1 MGVTHRHQCKVTAMI
16 NLLLLLLLLFLLP
29 TSHSCK
35 SKSEDPVP
43 APISLQIK
51 LSDPGHL
58 RVVFTTNH
66 DTVKIQSASLTFGE
80 NKVNIDKKTYLAE
93 IGDTKSVCEEQE
105 VVIDF
110 MYTVEDGGDP
120 EHDTT
125 HGSYSP
131 EWETLE
137 DIKQIINSSI
147 CIKDKEIWI
156 LKDLESLRRE
166 QNTLFNACFK
176 ELVLETESD
185 LNEERRTSSLVD
197 ERSSLGKYDNS
208 TVRIMMVM
216 QHKEIQVYE
225 GKDLSD
231 RQLCEEPLS
240 SAAIAGICVASFI
253 VIILIMV
260 GVGIFWFTD
269 YDRQRLGIQKL
280 YQSVRLRGM

>member
-1 MGVTHRHQCKVTAMI
+1 MGTNVKYTAMI
-16 NLLLLLLLLFLLP
+16 ILLLLLLFLLP
-29 TSHSCK
+29 SSHSCK

-51 LSDPGHL
+51 LADPAHL
-58 RVVFTTNH
+58 RVDFTTNH

-80 NKVNIDKKTYLAE
+80 NKVNIDKTTYLAE

-260 GVGIFWFTD
+260 GVGIFF
-269 YDRQRLGIQKL
+269 Y
-280 YQSVRLRGM
+280 